1 MAKQLS
7 FAVYD
12 TMTSTPF
19 SGNAT
24 PVLVLNS
31 FEDWLSERSMQL
43 IARELN
49 HSETVFVRR
58 RPSSNPDTYD
68 IRFFTPYI
76 EEPFCGHG
84 ILGAAHALHLSAGLT
99 TFEFVTATG
108 IETRAS
114 VSTKSHT
121 WANDGDTVA
130 VSMNF
135 PCSPVVARLQPSMDI
150 KAKFAAALGL
160 DEVEI
165 LQIGMNDLMDIVLE
179 LNPEVDFSAATM
191 IIDPVALLKAS
202 PPGTRSQVITSSWAL
217 DKDVDFA
224 KRVFAYGSED
234 QATGSTYC
242 ALVPYWGARLQKTE
256 LKALQPSWRGGSST
270 VRWDQNNSRVEII
283 AESVKTID
291 GRIKTDR
298 EQMRG
303 DGPRL

>member
-1 MAKQLS
+1 
-7 FAVYD
+7 
-12 TMTSTPF
+12 MTSTPF

-24 PVLVLNS
+24 PVLVLS
-31 FEDWLSERSMQL
+31 SLDEWLPESSMQL

-58 RPSSNPDTYD
+58 RLNCTPNTYD
-68 IRFFTPYI
+68 IRFFTPYA

-84 ILGAAHALHLSAGLT
+84 ILGAAHALHLSTGLT
-99 TFEFVTATG
+99 TFEFVTAMG
-108 IETRAS
+108 IDTRAS
-114 VSTKSHT
+114 VSTTSQT
-121 WANDGDTVA
+121 WANDEDTVS
-130 VSMNF
+130 VSMHF
-135 PCSPVVARLQPSMDI
+135 PCSPVVARLQPSLDV
-150 KAKFAAALGL
+150 KTKFAAALGL

-179 LNPEVDFSAATM
+179 LNSEVDFSAENMA
-191 IIDPVALLKAS
+191 IDAVALLKAS
-202 PPGTRSQVITSSWAL
+202 PPGTRSQVITSSWAF
-217 DKDVDFA
+217 DDDVDFA

-242 ALVPYWGARLQKTE
+242 ALVPYWGEKLQKAE
-256 LKALQPSWRGGSST
+256 LKALQPSWRGGSSL
-270 VRWDQNNSRVEII
+270 VRWDQNTSRIEII

-291 GRIKTDR
+291 GRIKTGR